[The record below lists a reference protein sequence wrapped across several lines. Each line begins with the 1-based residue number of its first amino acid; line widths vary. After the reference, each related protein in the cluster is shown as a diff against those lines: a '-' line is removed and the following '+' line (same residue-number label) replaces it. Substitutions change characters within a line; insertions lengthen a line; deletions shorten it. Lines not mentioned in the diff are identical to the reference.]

1 MTDQRATQ
9 AAGAVTPPEVAPM
22 PTPSP
27 VSGATGQRPA
37 VRPTEE
43 EQRSARRP
51 VDTISLAL
59 AAAIAEITAR
69 RATDHPKGEQPA

>member
-22 PTPSP
+22 PTPAP

-37 VRPTEE
+37 VRPLGED
-43 EQRSARRP
+43 RLDARRP
-51 VDTISLAL
+51 SDPIVLAL
-59 AAAIAEITAR
+59 AAAIAEIVAR
-69 RATDHPKGEQPA
+69 RAASAVNG